1 MHLSTDGAHLFTPW
15 VAGLVTAYVMP
26 LWIKKAKRIGL
37 VGKDLH
43 KIGQPF
49 IPESGG
55 LPVIFGF
62 FIGMSLFWLYDRQ
75 YEYLWYGVMIC
86 SFAGVIDDFLGWK
99 QGLAAPFRIILVLL
113 GWVPFIAGLDHPLHI
128 GIILSLILALHTLS
142 FNFLA
147 GYNGLEAGQGIIILS
162 GLFIIFL
169 ISRQSDLMVLAFMGI
184 IPLSIFLRYNIYPA
198 RIFPGDSLTY
208 FTGAL
213 IGALLVLGELW
224 VESFFI
230 LGLYGMEVILKLR
243 GRLKKESFAKVHE
256 DGTLEAPYAKIYGIE
271 HAVICWMKNP
281 MEPKVVKVIWFLQLI
296 LSLMGILVFYFLN

>member
-1 MHLSTDGAHLFTPW
+1 MKWVWITPW
-15 VAGLVTAYVMP
+15 VAGMVTAYVLP
-26 LWIKKAKRIGL
+26 LWIKKANQIGL

-43 KIGQPF
+43 KIGQPL

-55 LPVIFGF
+55 IPVIFGF
-62 FIGMSLFWLYDRQ
+62 FIGMSLFWQ
-75 YEYLWYGVMIC
+75 YEYLWYGVLIS
-86 SFAGVIDDFLGWK
+86 SFAGVLDDFLGWK

-113 GWVPFIAGLDHPLHI
+113 GWIPFITGLDYPLHI
-128 GIILSLILALHTLS
+128 GIILSLILALQTLS

-169 ISRQSDLMVLAFMGI
+169 ISKQTDLMVLAFMGI
-184 IPLSIFLRYNIYPA
+184 IPLSIFVRYNIYPA

-213 IGALLVLGELW
+213 IGGLIVLGQLW

-243 GRLKKESFAKVHE
+243 GRLKKESFAKVNQ
-256 DGTLEAPYAKIYGIE
+256 DGTLSTPYAKIYGIE
-271 HAVICWMKNP
+271 HAVIFWLKNP
-281 MEPKVVKVIWFLQLI
+281 SEPQVVKVIWSLQLI
-296 LSLMGILVFYFLN
+296 LSLIGILVFYILC